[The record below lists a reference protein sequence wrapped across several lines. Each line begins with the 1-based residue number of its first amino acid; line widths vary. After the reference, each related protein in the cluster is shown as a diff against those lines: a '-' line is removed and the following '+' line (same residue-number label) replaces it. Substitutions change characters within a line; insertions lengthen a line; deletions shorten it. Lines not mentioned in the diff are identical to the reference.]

1 MYIRPT
7 LPAAGVLWPTQALIH
22 SIALASGPI
31 GSGPG
36 VAGLSGM
43 HVKPLVPLR
52 RTRILPSASIATM
65 VAFFPTA
72 AGAALMALLISSA
85 SVGAAFSAVGAALAA
100 AFGASAFASIAR
112 LRAAKP
118 SSSIPEVILVCIA
131 ILPLVF
137 ILDHQPRVADI
148 HRQGMSRFV
157 KMRAGAPRNAG
168 HRRDKLKFQVPARR
182 DKPSTFA
189 AEFHS
194 IDRRT

>member
-22 SIALASGPI
+22 SSALASAPI

-85 SVGAAFSAVGAALAA
+85 SVGPDLAAAVGSALAA
-100 AFGASAFASIAR
+100 ALGRAAFACYAR
-112 LRAAKP
+112 LRP
-118 SSSIPEVILVCIA
+118 V
-131 ILPLVF
+131 
-137 ILDHQPRVADI
+137 
-148 HRQGMSRFV
+148 
-157 KMRAGAPRNAG
+157 
-168 HRRDKLKFQVPARR
+168 
-182 DKPSTFA
+182 
-189 AEFHS
+189 
-194 IDRRT
+194 

>member
-22 SIALASGPI
+22 SIALASAHI

-52 RTRILPSASIATM
+52 RTRILPSASIATI

-72 AGAALMALLISSA
+72 AGAALMALLIRSA
-85 SVGAAFSAVGAALAA
+85 SVGAALAAVGAAFAA
-100 AFGASAFASIAR
+100 AFRASAFASIAK

-118 SSSIPEVILVCIA
+118 TSSIPAA
-131 ILPLVF
+131 ILACLALLPFLF
-137 ILDHQPRVADI
+137 FL
-148 HRQGMSRFV
+148 
-157 KMRAGAPRNAG
+157 
-168 HRRDKLKFQVPARR
+168 
-182 DKPSTFA
+182 
-189 AEFHS
+189 E
-194 IDRRT
+194 